1 MRSTQLMTEGTAKS
15 SPKVIARQLG
25 GLASEIQTCAA
36 RATAATE
43 TPLTK
48 ELAEQLLT
56 TVAACMINNVAP
68 TLEEAINEVHRTAR
82 TATGEAV
89 GPLRSA
95 VAALQE
101 QVEAVKALAESVS
114 LGGSAAAALEKAI
127 AEEEYAKALE
137 LVHERKRDDE

>member
-1 MRSTQLMTEGTAKS
+1 MTESTAKS

-25 GLASEIQTCAA
+25 GLAAEIQTCAA

-43 TPLTK
+43 TPLSK

-68 TLEEAINEVHRTAR
+68 TIEEAINEVHRTAR
-82 TATGEAV
+82 EAAGEAM

-95 VAALQE
+95 VAGLQE

-114 LGGSAAAALEKAI
+114 LDGSDVAVVEKAI
-127 AEEEYAKALE
+127 AEEEFAKALE
-137 LVHERKRDDE
+137 LVRERRRDDV